1 MNNALKSD
9 KCVNFVSHNT
19 KKAMIVNDPLQLAPA
34 ITDALETV
42 FDPEI
47 PVNIVELGLV
57 YELITKA
64 GGIAKVVM
72 TLTAPGCPVA
82 GDIIDEVQRKV
93 GEVEGVSQALVELTF
108 DPPWDRS
115 MMSEVARLELG
126 FM

>member
-1 MNNALKSD
+1 
-9 KCVNFVSHNT
+9 
-19 KKAMIVNDPLQLAPA
+19 MIVNDPLQLAPA

-57 YELITKA
+57 YEVITKED
-64 GGIAKVVM
+64 GIAKVVM

-93 GEVEGVSQALVELTF
+93 GEVEGVKQALVELTF
-108 DPPWDRS
+108 DPAWDRS
-115 MMSEVARLELG
+115 MMSDVARLELG

>member
-1 MNNALKSD
+1 
-9 KCVNFVSHNT
+9 
-19 KKAMIVNDPLQLAPA
+19 MIVMDELALAPQ
-34 ITDALETV
+34 IREVLETV
-42 FDPEI
+42 YDPEI
-47 PVNIVELGLV
+47 PVNICELGLV

-64 GGIAKVVM
+64 DGTAKIVM

-93 GEVEGVSQALVELTF
+93 GEVEGVKQARVELTF
-108 DPPWDRS
+108 DPAWDKS

>member
-1 MNNALKSD
+1 MKIRRKSMIINDAL
-9 KCVNFVSHNT
+9 N
-19 KKAMIVNDPLQLAPA
+19 LAPA
-34 ITDALETV
+34 ITEVLETV

-57 YELITKA
+57 YELITKED
-64 GGIAKVVM
+64 GTAKVIM

-82 GDIIDEVQRKV
+82 GDIINDVQQKV
-93 GEVEGVSQALVELTF
+93 GSVPGVKQALVELTF
-108 DPPWDRS
+108 DPPWNKS